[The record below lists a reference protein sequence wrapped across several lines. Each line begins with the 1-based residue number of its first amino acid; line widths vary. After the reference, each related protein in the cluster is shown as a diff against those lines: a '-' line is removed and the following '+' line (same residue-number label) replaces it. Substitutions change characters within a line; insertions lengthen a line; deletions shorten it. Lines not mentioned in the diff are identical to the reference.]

1 MSREQETEII
11 EQYKKLV
18 HSVAARKFYRWQFDE
33 DLIQC
38 GLIGLWE
45 AAQKWDG
52 AKNFTAF
59 ARVCI
64 YRNMLDYVRSKAAQ
78 PSGEELPDTFSYEE
92 EYSNLDNLELLEK
105 IGNAFIPGT
114 REHII
119 LAELALGASKK
130 DLAQSMNM
138 DTPQVSKIAK
148 QAVKRIL

>member
-1 MSREQETEII
+1 MEII
-11 EQYKKLV
+11 ESHKKLV

-52 AKNFTAF
+52 ERDFAPL

-64 YRNMLDYVRSKAAQ
+64 YRNMLDHIRSKAAQ
-78 PSGEELPDTFSYEE
+78 PSGEELPETLSYEQ
-92 EYSNLDNLELLEK
+92 EYFDLDSLELMEK
-105 IGNAFIPGT
+105 ISNAFPPGT

-130 DLAQSMNM
+130 DLAQSMKL
-138 DTPQVSKIAK
+138 DTYQVTRIAK
-148 QAVKRIL
+148 RAVKRIL